1 MLASLNPPERQA
13 DRHGILRLRVQLES
27 THISN
32 TPSSHAAASVV
43 VFIVPLIDVDRFI
56 KAETT
61 TRCRRDILFA
71 VQTNRKADRVHAV
84 C

>member
-1 MLASLNPPERQA
+1 MLASMNPPERQA
-13 DRHGILRLRVQLES
+13 DRHGIVRLRVQLES

-32 TPSSHAAASVV
+32 MPSSLTAASVV
-43 VFIVPLIDVDRFI
+43 AFIILLIDVDRFI

-71 VQTNRKADRVHAV
+71 AQAG
-84 C
+84 